1 MVNKIPQVLV
11 CTDVHLKLKHPLSMT
26 WMLLQV
32 LNIYIYISRH
42 KVDILILC
50 RRRYA
55 RGYLVRIRA
64 NIHNLYEEISRH
76 FISWAFRS
84 SQKKQRIYIN
94 ELTFY
99 LHTRNKL
106 FFVYSILGIHSRCL
120 LFAFHCSPQVL
131 IRLWNFATSALQIR
145 FISFLGFCWEGL
157 HLI

>member
-32 LNIYIYISRH
+32 LNIYIYQDIKWTSSSSVDDVMLEVILCASVQIFIIFM
-42 KVDILILC
+42 KKFLDILF
-50 RRRYA
+50 R
-55 RGYLVRIRA
+55 
-64 NIHNLYEEISRH
+64 EH
-76 FISWAFRS
+76 FALPKKS
-84 SQKKQRIYIN
+84 S
-94 ELTFY
+94 EFTSTSFTFY